1 MRKIKMILSCLTLGL
16 IVCGCEKPAVDTYA
30 DISNPSTAVN
40 VGKGGQLTLEQIYS
54 YIRENNDNE
63 ISENIMKTIIRS
75 ELDFS
80 DEDILDLYNKYLNQE
95 FKKRFVDSGS
105 YNYDGEFDEEL
116 LCKYLRSES
125 YNVDCVPVSDSPLD
139 SKYFTYDYSDYI
151 EKELNYDI
159 YLKML
164 KVQYIVDTQPKLLNK
179 SKGRL
184 VEYYSVSRSSSTDI
198 DTRKTLEE
206 QLNEILKSQSDE
218 KPKDLGY
225 LGELKRNKEM
235 ETIDEELEKIFTSSD
250 DTFKYLAK
258 YTTCG
263 NKKCTLGQGED
274 YQKELVQN
282 KEYYSS
288 EVVKGDNTS
297 ILFDKA
303 REVLFG
309 NNIADYLYD
318 AFGNNETYLLS
329 PAYENDGKSE
339 PNLNDIIIF
348 DGSSTYYVV
357 KVKIIDAVTEDFA
370 EKAMLAEMLLDS
382 VSESD
387 LYEHYFKEVDV
398 EIFDKQ
404 IREYFV
410 SKYGEY

>member
-1 MRKIKMILSCLTLGL
+1 MRKMKLILSCLAIGL
-16 IVCGCEKPAVDTYA
+16 TICGCEKNVADTYA
-30 DISNPSTAVN
+30 DISNPTVAVN
-40 VGKGGQLTLEQIYS
+40 KGNGGKLTFGQIYD
-54 YIRENNDNE
+54 YIRENNDSE

-75 ELDFS
+75 ELDFT
-80 DEDILDLYNKYLNQE
+80 DQDIVDLYNKYLNEE
-95 FKKRFVDSGS
+95 FKTRFIDSGS
-105 YNYDGEFDEEL
+105 YNYDGEFNEEL

-125 YNVDCVPVSDSPLD
+125 YKVSCVPASNSSLD
-139 SKYFTYDYSDYI
+139 RQYFTYDYTDYI

-184 VEYYSVSRSSSTDI
+184 IEYYSVSRSSSTDV
-198 DTRKTLEE
+198 DTRKTLED

-218 KPKDLGY
+218 NPKDLSY
-225 LGELKRNKEM
+225 LGELKRNEEL
-235 ETIDEELEKIFTSSD
+235 ETIDEELEKVFTSSD

-263 NKKCTLGQGED
+263 DKKCTLGQGED
-274 YQKELVQN
+274 YQKELVYN
-282 KEYYSS
+282 NDYYFS
-288 EVVKGDNTS
+288 EVVKGDNS
-297 ILFDKA
+297 SVLFEKA

-309 NNIADYLYD
+309 SNVSDYLYD

-357 KVKIIDAVTEDFA
+357 KVTVIDAITDDFA

-382 VSESD
+382 VSESA

-398 EIFDKQ
+398 QIFDKQ
-404 IREYFV
+404 VREYFV